1 MANGSTYSHATAV
14 QPFTVKVHPDVPFLC
29 DLHAHL
35 ADSEIIG
42 FLAGR
47 FDREQQCLYI
57 QVRRRAGAC
66 LLCSSSCS
74 ASGPAC

>member
-1 MANGSTYSHATAV
+1 M

-47 FDREQQCLYI
+47 FDREAKCLYI
-57 QVRRRAGAC
+57 QVRGAPTTQ
-66 LLCSSSCS
+66 SVNHRTTQHV
-74 ASGPAC
+74 ASQGC